1 MRRQILAVAGR
12 MLNLLPEVLKMSNG
26 LISGP
31 NGQQVLIEQV
41 AVYALYN
48 DGRQLIT
55 TASLKVQQTPATFVA
70 QGVEV
75 EVDTETGNVRV
86 LNVITAVDV
95 GRAINPLILEGQIQ
109 GSVAQALGAALSEEL
124 LYDQKGT
131 LLTANL
137 SDYRI
142 HAAPD
147 MPEMQVYLIET
158 DEPLG
163 IFGAKVVSTVPLY
176 GVAPAIANA
185 VVNALGIRVYHIP
198 LVPERILRVIH
209 ANTKKKV

>member
-1 MRRQILAVAGR
+1 M
-12 MLNLLPEVLKMSNG
+12 
-26 LISGP
+26 
-31 NGQQVLIEQV
+31 LIEQV
-41 AVYALYN
+41 AAYALYT

-55 TASLKVQQTPATFVA
+55 TASWKVQQTPATFVA

-86 LNVITAVDV
+86 LNVVTAVDV
-95 GRAINPLILEGQIQ
+95 GCAINPLILEGQIQ

-137 SDYRI
+137 RDYRI

-158 DEPLG
+158 DESLVT
-163 IFGAKVVSTVPLY
+163 FGAKVVSTVPLY
-176 GVAPAIANA
+176 GVAPAVANA

-198 LVPERILRVIH
+198 LVPERVLRAIH